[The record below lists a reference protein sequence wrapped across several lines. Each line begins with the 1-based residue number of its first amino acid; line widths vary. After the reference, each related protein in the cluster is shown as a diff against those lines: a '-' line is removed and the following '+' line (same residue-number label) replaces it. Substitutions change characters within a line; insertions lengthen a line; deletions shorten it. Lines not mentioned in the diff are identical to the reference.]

1 MTSSSWGT
9 NMSSGKCAAAAVA
22 VLMLS
27 GVSLYAETVR
37 KDLHFKVGKHPAIS
51 INNPYGPVVVRAGA
65 PHEVAITAIL
75 HSDKVELDQSK
86 SHNRV
91 DIISHLL
98 PGADRTSGIVEYEI
112 VVPPD
117 ANLTLH
123 SDNGRMHAEKLHGDV
138 TVADNDGPI
147 EVIDCAGGHVHV
159 RTLNGA
165 VSLNNVHGHV
175 EIMSVGGDVLM
186 NGVTGTLVAV
196 NSNSGKIEYEGDFS
210 GEGEYAFTSHTGN
223 IEAVAPAYASIEV
236 LARSTNG
243 LVQSDFS
250 LEPKHAPFLVRG
262 SNYLSG
268 TIGKAA
274 SSVKLFSF
282 SGKIRLKKRQN

>member
-1 MTSSSWGT
+1 
-9 NMSSGKCAAAAVA
+9 MSSLKWAAVVGV
-22 VLMLS
+22 VLMLVGIS
-27 GVSLYAETVR
+27 VCAENVR
-37 KDLHFKVGKHPAIS
+37 KDLRFKVGKRPMIS
-51 INNPYGPVVVRAGA
+51 INNPYGPVVVSAGA
-65 PHEVAITAIL
+65 AHEVSITAIL

-98 PGADRTSGIVEYEI
+98 PGADPANGIVEYEI
-112 VVPPD
+112 LVPPD
-117 ANLTLH
+117 ANVTLH
-123 SDNGRMHAEKLHGDV
+123 SDNGHMHAERLNGDV

-147 EVIDCAGGHVHV
+147 EVVDCAGGHVHV

-165 VSLNNVHGHV
+165 VSLKNVRGHV

-186 NGVTGTLVAV
+186 NGVSGAFVAV
-196 NSNSGKIEYEGDFS
+196 NSNSGRIEYEGDFG

-223 IEAVAPAYASIEV
+223 IEAIAPAYASIDV

-250 LEPKHAPFLVRG
+250 LEPKHAPFIVRG
-262 SNYLSG
+262 ANSLSG
-268 TIGKAA
+268 TLGKGAA

>member
-1 MTSSSWGT
+1 
-9 NMSSGKCAAAAVA
+9 MSLGKCAATAGI
-22 VLMLS
+22 VLMLV
-27 GVSLYAETVR
+27 GVSLCAENVR
-37 KDLHFKVGKHPAIS
+37 KDLHFKVGKHPTIS

-65 PHEVAITAIL
+65 PHEVVVTAIL

-91 DIISHLL
+91 DVVSHLL
-98 PGADRTSGIVEYEI
+98 PGSNSSNGVVEYEI
-112 VVPPD
+112 SVPPD
-117 ANLTLH
+117 ANLTLR
-123 SDNGRMHAEKLHGDV
+123 SENGRVHAEKLHGDV
-138 TVADNDGPI
+138 TVAGSEGAI
-147 EVIDCAGGHVHV
+147 EVMDCAGGHVHV
-159 RTLNGA
+159 RTLNGT
-165 VSLNNVHGHV
+165 VNLSNVHGDIEV
-175 EIMSVGGDVLM
+175 MSVGGDVLM
-186 NGVTGTLVAV
+186 NGVTGDTVAV
-196 NSNSGKIEYEGDFS
+196 NSNSGKIQYEGDFS

-243 LVQSDFS
+243 IVQSDFS
-250 LEPKHAPFLVRG
+250 LDPKHAPFLVRG
-262 SNYLSG
+262 ANSLSG

>member
-1 MTSSSWGT
+1 
-9 NMSSGKCAAAAVA
+9 MSSGKCAATVTAM
-22 VLMLS
+22 LMLV
-27 GVSLYAETVR
+27 GASLGAENIR
-37 KDLHFKVGKHPAIS
+37 KDLHFKVGKRPMIS
-51 INNPYGPVVVRAGA
+51 INNPYGPVLVKAGA
-65 PHEVAITAIL
+65 AHEVVVTAIL

-98 PGADRTSGIVEYEI
+98 PGSDPVSGMVEYVI
-112 VVPPD
+112 LVPPD

-123 SDNGRMHAEKLHGDV
+123 SDNGRVRAEKLQGDL
-138 TVADNDGPI
+138 TVAGNDGAI

-159 RTLNGA
+159 RTLNGM

-175 EIMSVGGDVLM
+175 EIMSVGGDILM
-186 NGVTGTLVAV
+186 TGVTGTLVAV
-196 NSNSGKIEYEGDFS
+196 NSNSGKIEYEGDFA
-210 GEGEYAFTSHTGN
+210 GDGEYAFTSHTGN
-223 IEAVAPAYASIEV
+223 IEAVAPAYASIDV

-243 LVQSDFS
+243 IVQSDFS

-262 SNYLSG
+262 ANSLSG
-268 TIGKAA
+268 TLGKAA

-282 SGKIRLKKRQN
+282 SGRIRLKKRQN

>member
-1 MTSSSWGT
+1 
-9 NMSSGKCAAAAVA
+9 MSSGKCAAAAVA
-22 VLMLS
+22 VLMLA
-27 GVSLYAETVR
+27 GVSLCAENVR
-37 KDLHFKVGKHPAIS
+37 KDLHFKVGKHPTIS

-65 PHEVAITAIL
+65 PHEVTITAIL

-98 PGADRTSGIVEYEI
+98 PGADLASGAVEYEI

-117 ANLTLH
+117 ASLTLH
-123 SDNGRMHAEKLHGDV
+123 SDNGRVHAEKLRGDL
-138 TVADNDGPI
+138 TVAGNSGAI
-147 EVIDCAGGHVHV
+147 EVVDCAGGHVRV
-159 RTLNGA
+159 RTLTGA
-165 VSLNNVHGHV
+165 INLNNVHGDV
-175 EIMSVGGDVLM
+175 EVMSVGGDVVM
-186 NGVTGTLVAV
+186 SGVTGSMVAV

-223 IEAVAPAYASIEV
+223 IEAVAPAYASIDV

-243 LVQSDFS
+243 VVQSDFS

-262 SNYLSG
+262 ANSLSG

>member
-1 MTSSSWGT
+1 
-9 NMSSGKCAAAAVA
+9 MSSGKCAAIAGV
-22 VLMLS
+22 VLMLVGIS
-27 GVSLYAETVR
+27 VCAENVR
-37 KDLHFKVGKHPAIS
+37 KDLRFKVGKRPMIS

-65 PHEVAITAIL
+65 AHEVLITAIL

-98 PGADRTSGIVEYEI
+98 PGADPVSGTVEYEI
-112 VVPPD
+112 SVPPD

-123 SDNGRMHAEKLHGDV
+123 SDNGRMHAERLNGDL
-138 TVADNDGPI
+138 TLAGNDGPI
-147 EVIDCAGGHVHV
+147 EVLDCAGGHVHV

-165 VSLNNVHGHV
+165 VSLKNVHGHV

-196 NSNSGKIEYEGDFS
+196 NSNSGRIEYEGDFG
-210 GEGEYAFTSHTGN
+210 GEGEYAFSSHTGN
-223 IEAVAPAYASIEV
+223 IEAVAPAYASIDV

-243 LVQSDFS
+243 IVQSDFS
-250 LEPKHAPFLVRG
+250 LDPKHAPFLVRG
-262 SNYLSG
+262 ANSLSG
-268 TIGKAA
+268 TLGKAA